1 MFKRTERKIRCWI
14 GLAINDH
21 LAAHKHPTTVEL
33 TSAIRQAIEENQ
45 AADGF
50 KHPLTV
56 DEVKEL
62 IGRTLAEQVQH
73 IEPQELKMVEG
84 IDPEALERAFNRI
97 AELQE
102 EVNLL
107 KKGKQTA
114 TQQVLG
120 DDETSQRLTDL
131 ATSIEAAH
139 KEIGALKHT
148 KASAKSVATRLD
160 QVEGGLRAAQQKL
173 EALASQVVG
182 KE

>member
-1 MFKRTERKIRCWI
+1 MFKRTERKIRRWI

-33 TSAIRQAIEENQ
+33 TSAIRQAIEER
-45 AADGF
+45 D
-50 KHPLTV
+50 PLTV

-84 IDPEALERAFNRI
+84 IDPEALERAFRRI
-97 AELQE
+97 SELQE

-107 KKGKQTA
+107 KKGKPTA

-148 KASAKSVATRLD
+148 KASAKSVGSRLD

-182 KE
+182 DGR